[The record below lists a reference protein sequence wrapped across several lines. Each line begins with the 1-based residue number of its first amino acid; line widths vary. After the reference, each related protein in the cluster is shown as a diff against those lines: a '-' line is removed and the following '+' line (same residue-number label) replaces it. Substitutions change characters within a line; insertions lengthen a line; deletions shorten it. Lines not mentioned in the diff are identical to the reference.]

1 MMDGILQRLRA
12 RKLSQWVLA
21 YLAAGWLCLEVLGF
35 LRETFGWPQLVAQL
49 GAVLLAVG
57 FLAALVLAWYHGE
70 RGAQQVTAVELGM
83 LAGILAIA
91 AAAVGFVLTPGHA
104 GSDAADAPGHR
115 DGVERSSIAVLPFDD
130 MSPAGDQQYFADG
143 LAEELLNAFTR
154 VPGLKVAARTSSFA
168 FRNQQVQVDEIGR
181 RLRVAHVLEGS
192 VRTDGDRLRITAQLI
207 QADDGYHVWSET
219 YDRPATSVLAV
230 QDEISRA
237 IVATLRDRIPGIG
250 DAPEAVQTRV
260 DPRAY
265 NSYLLGL
272 YEWNRRTEVSLR
284 RALQHFE
291 AALGIEPDYAAAHS
305 GLAKTWQL
313 FAFWG
318 MEPAVQVM
326 PRARNAALRALE
338 IDPGNSSAL
347 SALANVQFVFDWD
360 FATAEQSFRRALELA
375 PGDATA
381 HQWFGEF
388 LNENGRS
395 EEGIAALRT
404 AVALDPESLIIR
416 TALGWEL
423 YYAGNYAAALPELEA
438 VFARDSTFEVVHWA
452 LAELY
457 LALRR
462 DDDALASF
470 QRYNRLSG
478 RGDERVVD
486 VLVRGIRDPS
496 ARAAALTEVARWP
509 DDGDGSIYAR
519 PAWYARLGAIDSS
532 LASLERSLQRRSIDV
547 IYSRTEPGYAEVRR
561 DPRFAALL
569 RRYGM
574 PINYLGAAAR

>member
-1 MMDGILQRLRA
+1 MMAGILQRLRA
-12 RKLSQWVLA
+12 RKFSQWVLA

-49 GAVLLAVG
+49 GTVVLAIG

-91 AAAVGFVLTPGHA
+91 AAAVGFVLTPGRA
-104 GSDAADAPGHR
+104 GTGAGDGPGNR
-115 DGVERSSIAVLPFDD
+115 DGIEHGSIAVLPFDD

-143 LAEELLNAFTR
+143 LAEELLNALTR

-192 VRTDGDRLRITAQLI
+192 VRTDGERLRITAQLI
-207 QADDGYHVWSET
+207 QADDGYHIWSET
-219 YDRPATSVLAV
+219 YDRPVTTVLAV
-230 QDEISRA
+230 QDEISHA

-250 DAPEAVQTRV
+250 NAPAAAQTRV

-265 NSYLLGL
+265 DHFLLGL
-272 YEWNRRTEVSLR
+272 YEWNRRTATSLR
-284 RALQHFE
+284 RAVQHFE
-291 AALGIEPDYAAAHS
+291 AALDIEPDYAAAHA

-318 MEPAVQVM
+318 LEPAVQVM

-338 IDPGNSSAL
+338 IDPGNSGAL
-347 SALANVQFVFDWD
+347 SALANVQFAFDWD
-360 FATAEQSFRRALELA
+360 FAAAEQSFRRALDLA

-388 LNENGRS
+388 LNENGHS
-395 EEGIAALRT
+395 EAGIAMLRT
-404 AVALDPESLIIR
+404 AVALDPESLIIS

-423 YYAGNYAAALPELEA
+423 YYAGDYAAALPELEA
-438 VFARDSTFEVVHWA
+438 VFARDSTFEAVNWA
-452 LAELY
+452 LADVY

-462 DDDALASF
+462 HDDALAAF
-470 QRYNRLSG
+470 QRYDRLSG
-478 RGDERVVD
+478 GGDERRAD

-496 ARAAALTEVARWP
+496 ARLAALAEVARWP

-519 PAWYARLGAIDSS
+519 AVWYARLGAIDSS

-574 PINYLGAAAR
+574 PTNHLGGTR